1 MSGFSYG
8 ATVLRRSRRSPHTL
22 TIAATA
28 VLLVGLGVFAYS
40 ASVVGTLRAEEAI
53 TSWVQ
58 SWRTPWLDLLMRGV
72 SAPGFGALAL
82 AIVGSAAALLLV
94 RKKGKETV
102 CLVGAALVASGLVIV
117 LKDLVER
124 PRPSAAIFDT
134 FRDHSGSS
142 FPSGHVVH
150 YVVFLGTLVLMLTWT
165 MRPGLRKRLIQGG
178 LVLALAAIGTS
189 RIYLGAHWFGDVI
202 GGYALG
208 GIVVAATVGL
218 WRLWKRQDHWDSIPT
233 GDSPRS

>member
-1 MSGFSYG
+1 MSAFSYG
-8 ATVLRRSRRSPHTL
+8 ATVLRRSRRSPHIL
-22 TIAATA
+22 TIAAVA
-28 VLLVGLGVFAYS
+28 AFLSALGALAYS
-40 ASVVGTLRAEEAI
+40 ASVVGTYRAEEAI
-53 TSWVQ
+53 TTWVQ
-58 SWRTPWLDLLMRGV
+58 TWRTPWLDLVMRGV

-82 AIVGSAAALLLV
+82 ATVGSAAAVLLL
-94 RKKGKETV
+94 RKKGKETIS
-102 CLVGAALVASGLVIV
+102 LLGATLVATGLVTV

-124 PRPSAAIFDT
+124 PRPSAAMFDT

-165 MRPGLRKRLIQGG
+165 MRPSPRKTLIQGG
-178 LVLALAAIGTS
+178 LVLALMAIGTS

-202 GGYALG
+202 AGYALG

-218 WRLWKRQDHWDSIPT
+218 WRLWKREDDRDSVPT
-233 GDSPRS
+233 GDTRQS